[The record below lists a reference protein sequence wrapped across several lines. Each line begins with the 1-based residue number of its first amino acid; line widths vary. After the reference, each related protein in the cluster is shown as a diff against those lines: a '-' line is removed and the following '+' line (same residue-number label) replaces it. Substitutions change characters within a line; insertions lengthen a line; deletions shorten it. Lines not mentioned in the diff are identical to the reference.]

1 VFELEESKGEALNL
15 EEGAKSHRGSVAPV
29 GWRVRTMTVAF
40 PRRQH
45 APVVDDDGGR
55 HLQHRRG
62 EGKTNWPKM
71 DQRQRSPTRGGC
83 DGGSSKSVVPGGGFL
98 VVRWTNSKVG
108 CEGSSVARSRGFFYG
123 QGG

>member
-1 VFELEESKGEALNL
+1 MALLVGCGHRAQRDQCGAAPTGGTDDEVCGGGVFELEESKGEAPNM

-29 GWRVRTMTVAF
+29 GWRVRTVTMAF

-62 EGKTNWPKM
+62 EGKN
-71 DQRQRSPTRGGC
+71 
-83 DGGSSKSVVPGGGFL
+83 
-98 VVRWTNSKVG
+98 
-108 CEGSSVARSRGFFYG
+108 
-123 QGG
+123 